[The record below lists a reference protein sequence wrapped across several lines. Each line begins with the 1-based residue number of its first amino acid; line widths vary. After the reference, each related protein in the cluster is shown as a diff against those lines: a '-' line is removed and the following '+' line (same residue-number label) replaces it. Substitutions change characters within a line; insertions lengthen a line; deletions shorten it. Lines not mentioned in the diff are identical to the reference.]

1 MGTCKKCGRSGLF
14 VAVDKNGLC
23 KRCREEQIDSL
34 NLKRVKG
41 IALLDKLYTG
51 FAELEI
57 RPEPFDLYDP
67 KDKHEIIPFLKDS
80 LDRYQKL
87 IDITDEILS
96 DEQMYSAVDE
106 QLRYEITYA
115 DEVGEK
121 FDIKGIPRLGI
132 SYIYLN
138 DQSDKK
144 AILEKFRNNMET
156 ALEACKANII
166 AVIENDEDMALIDS
180 VPYFVLRLDN
190 NGICKKHAISAI
202 SGLKL
207 SEIDKIRGMDAY
219 SDFVAISLRTSSLE
233 IYGDVYEIAAVKF
246 GNWQPVEKFDAV
258 LNTEPDSIKRRVRGR
273 SAQEVISNLDS
284 FIGDFSIVLPYAPEQ
299 LRLLYKTGYD
309 MLAVKDRRYYDILRL
324 SEKVLKTNDQAI
336 IERLDA
342 DDPDYPV
349 DYSDVIDAFSL
360 EDVSEVYNRHLF
372 EVCRDSVDKA
382 FLHGQLFHDIVYHTC
397 NGQKE
402 QRVLDEDVMRLIQ
415 ES

>member
-1 MGTCKKCGRSGLF
+1 
-14 VAVDKNGLC
+14 
-23 KRCREEQIDSL
+23 
-34 NLKRVKG
+34 
-41 IALLDKLYTG
+41 
-51 FAELEI
+51 
-57 RPEPFDLYDP
+57 
-67 KDKHEIIPFLKDS
+67 
-80 LDRYQKL
+80 
-87 IDITDEILS
+87 
-96 DEQMYSAVDE
+96 MYSAADE

-138 DQSDKK
+138 NQSDKRT
-144 AILEKFRNNMET
+144 ILEKFRNNMET
-156 ALEACKANII
+156 ALEACKANIV

-180 VPYFVLRLDN
+180 VPYFVLRLNN
-190 NGICKKHAISAI
+190 NGIYQRHAISA
-202 SGLKL
+202 LPDLEL
-207 SEIDKIRGMDAY
+207 SEIDKALGMDAY
-219 SDFVAISLRTSSLE
+219 SDFVAISLRASSLE

-246 GNWQPVEKFDAV
+246 RNWQPVEKFDAV

-273 SAQEVISNLDS
+273 TVQEVISNLDS
-284 FIGDFSIVLPYAPEQ
+284 FIGDSSIVLSYAHEQ

-324 SEKVLKTNDQAI
+324 SEKVLKTHDQAV

-342 DDPDYPV
+342 DDPDFPV
-349 DYSDVIDAFSL
+349 DYSDVIDAFSV
-360 EDVSEVYNRHLF
+360 EGVSEVYNRHLF

-402 QRVLDEDVMRLIQ
+402 QRMLDEDVMRLIQ
-415 ES
+415 EN